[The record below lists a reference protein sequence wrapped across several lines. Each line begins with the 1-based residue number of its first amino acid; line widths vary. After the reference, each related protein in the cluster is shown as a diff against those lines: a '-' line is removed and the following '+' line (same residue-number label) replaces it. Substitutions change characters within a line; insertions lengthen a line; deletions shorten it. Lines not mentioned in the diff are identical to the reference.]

1 MKKTLVRLSAVF
13 TAIVVLLPSV
23 TQAQTIINENSCF
36 ERVASELVDAHD
48 EWRSRLFGSREDAD
62 GKFIALT
69 AGEVDAERT
78 GIFET
83 KNRLTSEFI
92 EPLVESYRVYRCR
105 SLAVCEI
112 ASRSIQTN
120 GGDFDLHLLGCAE
133 QLVTRYGECYFGG
146 QGGQGDES
154 AKLLSAATNVV
165 RNCQQLVTETLAS
178 ERAVL
183 RLAVAYDSGYRSLLQ
198 LAGMV
203 DWMLEGFPTETVKA
217 VSDMVNMLGKLHQI
231 PCFIGQCDHPKTD
244 DLAP

>member
-1 MKKTLVRLSAVF
+1 MKKNRLRLPAFLAV
-13 TAIVVLLPSV
+13 AALLWPSV
-23 TQAQTIINENSCF
+23 SWAQVVDENTCF
-36 ERVASELVDAHD
+36 ERVASELVEVHD
-48 EWRSRLFGSREDAD
+48 EWRSRLFGSREDDD

-69 AGEVDAERT
+69 AGEVDDERK

-120 GGDFDLHLLGCAE
+120 GGIFDLHLLGCAE
-133 QLVTRYGECYFGG
+133 RTVTRYGECYFGG
-146 QGGQGDES
+146 QGGAGDES
-154 AKLLSAATNVV
+154 AKLQTAATNVV

-178 ERAVL
+178 ERAIL

-231 PCFIGQCDHPKTD
+231 PCFIGQCDHPNTD